1 MEFVKS
7 SVKYCLTLFNNVFD
21 PNNSWSRPR
30 WIHRMEAQGTIGISS
45 SLTAER
51 RIEAYRTNIEFL
63 SRQSTTS
70 GDRRFTLHLRSYVS
84 VHVSTG
90 NGRPNLVLM
99 YRGQDADTSCLALPD
114 DENGVRDVLHDLL
127 RSTRPLQHLGLTDLE
142 WESLLSQQNVSWL
155 VDPVLRAR
163 YAVVSVWQ
171 AVELHVCYDAV
182 QMLMMTCKESSD
194 SGAVGGDAEAECSVC
209 LVALRE
215 SEAVELPAC
224 AHAFHRRCISEWFA
238 HKSTCPLCRDDVAKY
253 LEPELQR
260 QFANFDYAM

>member
-1 MEFVKS
+1 M
-7 SVKYCLTLFNNVFD
+7 
-21 PNNSWSRPR
+21 
-30 WIHRMEAQGTIGISS
+30 
-45 SLTAER
+45 
-51 RIEAYRTNIEFL
+51 
-63 SRQSTTS
+63 TS
-70 GDRRFTLHLRSYVS
+70 GDRRFTLHLRCYVS
-84 VHVSTG
+84 VHISTG

-99 YRGQDADTSCLALPD
+99 YRRQDADTSCLALPD
-114 DENGVRDVLHDLL
+114 DEDGVRDVLHGLL
-127 RSTRPLQHLGLTDLE
+127 RSTQPLQHLGLTDLE

-171 AVELHVCYDAV
+171 AVELHMCYDAV
-182 QMLMMTCKESSD
+182 QMLMMTCKES
-194 SGAVGGDAEAECSVC
+194 GAVGGDVEAECSVC

-224 AHAFHRRCISEWFA
+224 AHAFHRRCISEWFS

-260 QFANFDYAM
+260 HFANFDYAM